1 MMTKIKQI
9 MNEDDGIFKY
19 IQLAN
24 VFQWLSQ
31 TDATNLDLEYVFS
44 HSPEKP
50 ISTLYENVIKKYE
63 DYEGDID
70 NIVMVKLANLIVT
83 KYGEK
88 WNRIHLALISA
99 EYNPI
104 ENYDSH
110 ETETPNIVN
119 IRTIK
124 TKTKLTTT
132 NNNDGFG
139 FNNVGTEGVPVSKI
153 ENVVEG
159 DDTKNQTSD
168 TNWEQGSRTI
178 ERHGNIG
185 VTTNQQMIT
194 QEIEMR
200 DKYILFDIMMNDV
213 DALLTL
219 NIYE

>member
-1 MMTKIKQI
+1 MMTKIKQV

-19 IQLAN
+19 IELSET
-24 VFQWLSQ
+24 FDWLTSD
-31 TDATNLDLEYVFS
+31 DATLLDMEYVFS

-50 ISTLYENVIKKYE
+50 ISKLYENVIKKYE
-63 DYEGDID
+63 DYEGEED
-70 NIVMVKLANLIVT
+70 NIVMVKLANMICL
-83 KYGEK
+83 KFGEK
-88 WNRIHLALISA
+88 WERIYLALINA
-99 EYNPI
+99 TYNPI

-110 ETETPNIVN
+110 ETETPNITN
-119 IRTIK
+119 SRTIK

-139 FNNVGTEGVPVSKI
+139 FNNVSTEGVPVSKI

-168 TNWEQGSRTI
+168 INREQGTRTI

-200 DKYILFDIMMNDV
+200 DKYILYDIMMNDV